1 MNFEETSELGPTK
14 LEMEYT
20 PTGELD
26 TAWYRIL
33 NEETGSVIEFGYEI
47 TDRQATLTSVSY
59 EGNSAVPLSVFQA
72 VPIAEETVR
81 SANGIDTVR
90 PFLEMISDYVE
101 DSS

>member
-20 PTGELD
+20 ATGKLE

-33 NEETGSVIEFGYEI
+33 EEETGSIIEFGYEI
-47 TDRQATLTSVSY
+47 DDREATLTSVSY
-59 EGNSAVPLSVFQA
+59 EGHSAVPLSVFQA

-90 PFLEMISDYVE
+90 PFIEMIAEYV
-101 DSS
+101 DSPA